1 MRTIRKVR
9 LKGGDTSSEL
19 LNERISRINSEIVV
33 LESYIKSGHEKDI
46 KAGKNK
52 LRKLNKV
59 KVKLEKAITKKE
71 EKKKKAMKKMLA
83 KKTKAIKTKDDSLDF
98 YDIMAELRINTSKG
112 EHIPLKKMKTN

>member
-33 LESYIKSGHEKDI
+33 LESYIKSGHEKYI

-52 LRKLNKV
+52 LLQSRR
-59 KVKLEKAITKKE
+59 EAPSQSG
-71 EKKKKAMKKMLA
+71 KMTDWGQKNA
-83 KKTKAIKTKDDSLDF
+83 
-98 YDIMAELRINTSKG
+98 LRG
-112 EHIPLKKMKTN
+112 